1 MAKILVVDDSIS
13 VRKGLER
20 ILSKQGYEVETAE
33 DAEKALDVI
42 DPKQHDLV
50 ITDVLMPGIDGFEL
64 CARLKANPNL
74 SHLPVFVMSGLMN
87 EGFVAQAATVKADEV
102 VTKPFSEDV
111 MPKIAEALEQA
122 SQRKVAPPI
131 PTPVEVPRVPTASA
145 PENLQTRLNRALKPL
160 LDLPQVESA
169 VLLNAEG
176 DYLMSLGSELEAA
189 ATLASYFKFFV
200 SASNIMSEHLSGSYV
215 QTVLLEY
222 DDKRSIMIRKGETLT
237 IASILISAQGQDQ
250 ARTLLAKHLTDVEK
264 AITALP
270 SAVN

>member
-20 ILSKQGYEVETAE
+20 ILSKQGYDVETAE
-33 DAEKALDVI
+33 DAERALNVI
-42 DPKQHDLV
+42 DPRQHDLV

-64 CARLKANPNL
+64 CARLKANPSL

-111 MPKIAEALEQA
+111 MPKIAEALE
-122 SQRKVAPPI
+122 RKTLRPTSEAPL
-131 PTPVEVPRVPTASA
+131 VMSA
-145 PENLQTRLNRALKPL
+145 PENLQTRLSRALKPL

-169 VLLNAEG
+169 VLLNADG

-215 QTVLLEY
+215 QTVVLEY
-222 DDKRSIMIRKGETLT
+222 DDKRSIMIRKGDTLT
-237 IASILISAQGQDQ
+237 VASILISDVGQDE
-250 ARTLLAKHLTDVEK
+250 ARRLLAKHLPDVEK
-264 AITALP
+264 AVTALP
-270 SAVN
+270 TTVN